1 VTIEKRGF
9 DISYSEFWRCY
20 LDAHR
25 KPATRAMHYA
35 ATVLGAAGTAA
46 AILWRDP
53 LLCPLGILLGVA
65 MAVGSHR
72 FIERNQPLIRVNA
85 LYGAMSDLRM
95 LWLAL
100 TGGLR
105 AEYRRL
111 GLVSDDLPADFR
123 PAASE

>member
-1 VTIEKRGF
+1 MTIEKRGF

-35 ATVLGAAGTAA
+35 ATLLGAGATLAA
-46 AILWRDP
+46 VLLREP

-100 TGGLR
+100 TGGLA
-105 AEYRRL
+105 AEYGRL
-111 GLVSDDLPADFR
+111 GLVPGDVPADFR